1 VFRIADKARETMPQ
15 ERLPEILAQVRTA
28 DGVAFQ
34 LRRDFMGVLEVP
46 EFENVLI
53 SVHVGTPTRLSCRR
67 GGQRFTGTSVHGDI
81 DVIPSRTAARWEMH
95 DDNDT
100 ALVLS
105 LPQSLLQAVAEDSG
119 MDAVR
124 LEIRNR
130 FQIRDAELEMLS
142 WAMKREMELGCPTG
156 RIYLNGLTLA
166 VASRLVA
173 WHSSAAKAPAVPNE
187 GLSGL
192 RLKQVLSF
200 IEEQLAED
208 LSLEQIAAVAG
219 VSASHVKTLFR
230 KSMGMPVH
238 QYVIQRRVERAKAL
252 LTKDSLSMAE
262 IAAAAGFAH
271 QSHMARH
278 MRRVLGMPPLAMKR
292 LLAETA
298 AN

>member
-1 VFRIADKARETMPQ
+1 VTE
-15 ERLPEILAQVRTA
+15 ERQPEILAQVRTA

-34 LRRDFMGVLEVP
+34 LRRDYRGVLAVP
-46 EFENVLI
+46 ELDSVLI
-53 SVHVGTPTRLSCRR
+53 SVHMGAPTRLSCQR

-95 DDNDT
+95 DDDDM

-105 LPQSLLQAVAEDSG
+105 LPQALLDAVAAESG
-119 MDAVR
+119 MDAAR

-130 FQIRDAELEMLS
+130 FQVRDAELETLS
-142 WAMKREMELGCPTG
+142 GAMKREMELGCPSG
-156 RIYLNGLTLA
+156 RIYMNGLALA
-166 VASRLVA
+166 VASRLVV
-173 WHSSAAKAPAVPNE
+173 WHSSAAKGPAMASE

-192 RLKQVLSF
+192 RLKQVLAF

-230 KSMGMPVH
+230 KAMGVPVH
-238 QYVIQRRVERAKAL
+238 KYVIQRRVERAKTL
-252 LTKDSLSMAE
+252 LRRDSLSMAE
-262 IAAAAGFAH
+262 IAAATGFAH

-278 MRRVLGMPPLAMKR
+278 MRRVLGMPPMAMKR

-298 AN
+298 AS

>member
-1 VFRIADKARETMPQ
+1 VGRTMVE
-15 ERLPEILAQVRTA
+15 ERVPEILAQMRTS

-34 LRRDFMGVLEVP
+34 LRRDFLGVLEVP
-46 EFENVLI
+46 ELENVLI

-100 ALVLS
+100 ALLLS
-105 LPQSLLQAVAEDSG
+105 LPQRLLEAVAEESG
-119 MDAVR
+119 MDASR

-130 FQIRDAELEMLS
+130 FQIRDTELETLS
-142 WAMKREMELGCPTG
+142 WAMKREMETGCPSG
-156 RIYLNGLTLA
+156 RIYMNGLTLA

-173 WHSSAAKAPAVPNE
+173 WHSSAAKMPKPLNE

-192 RLKQVLSF
+192 RLKQVLAF

-219 VSASHVKTLFR
+219 VSTSHVKTVFR
-230 KSMGMPVH
+230 KAMGMPVH
-238 QYVIQRRVERAKAL
+238 QYVIQRRVERAKEL
-252 LTKDSLSMAE
+252 LTRDSLSMAE
-262 IAAAAGFAH
+262 IAAAVGFSH

-292 LLAETA
+292 LLAGTRA
-298 AN
+298 S

>member
-1 VFRIADKARETMPQ
+1 M
-15 ERLPEILAQVRTA
+15 RTT
-28 DGVAFQ
+28 DGIAFQ

-46 EFENVLI
+46 ELENVLV
-53 SVHVGTPTRLSCRR
+53 SVHVGTPTRVSCRR

-100 ALVLS
+100 ALLLS
-105 LPQSLLQAVAEDSG
+105 LPQALLEAVAVESG
-119 MDAVR
+119 MDAAR

-130 FQIRDAELEMLS
+130 FQIRDRELETLG
-142 WAMKREMELGCPTG
+142 WAMKREMETGCPSG
-156 RIYLNGLTLA
+156 RIYMNGLTLA
-166 VASRLVA
+166 LASRLVA
-173 WHSSAAKAPAVPNE
+173 WHSSAARMPKALNE

-192 RLKQVLSF
+192 RLKQVLAF
-200 IEEQLAED
+200 VEEQLAED

-230 KSMGMPVH
+230 KAMGVPVH
-238 QYVIQRRVERAKAL
+238 QYVIQRRVERAKEL
-252 LTKDSLSMAE
+252 LSKDSLSMAE

-298 AN
+298 AS

>member
-1 VFRIADKARETMPQ
+1 MP
-15 ERLPEILAQVRTA
+15 EEKLPAILAHVRTA

-34 LRRDFMGVLEVP
+34 LRRDYRGVLEVP
-46 EFENVLI
+46 ELESVLI

-81 DVIPSRTAARWEMH
+81 DVIPSRTAARGEMH

-105 LPQSLLQAVAEDSG
+105 LPQALLDAVAAECG
-119 MDAVR
+119 MDAAR

-130 FQIRDAELEMLS
+130 FQIRDTELETLS
-142 WAMKREMELGCPTG
+142 GAMKREMELGCPSG
-156 RIYLNGLTLA
+156 RIYMNGLALA
-166 VASRLVA
+166 VASRLVV
-173 WHSSAAKAPAVPNE
+173 WHSSAAKATAAPNQ
-187 GLSGL
+187 GLGGQLSGL
-192 RLKQVLSF
+192 RLKQVLAF

-230 KSMGMPVH
+230 KAMGVPVH

-252 LTKDSLSMAE
+252 LRKDSLSMAE
-262 IAAAAGFAH
+262 IAAASGFSH

-278 MRRVLGMPPLAMKR
+278 MRRALGMPPLEMKR

>member
-1 VFRIADKARETMPQ
+1 MMPE
-15 ERLPEILAQVRTA
+15 ERQPEILAQVRTA

-34 LRRDFMGVLEVP
+34 LRRDFLGVLEVP
-46 EFENVLI
+46 ELENVLV
-53 SVHVGTPTRLSCRR
+53 SVHVGTPARLSCRR

-81 DVIPSRTAARWEMH
+81 DLIPSRTAARWEMH

-100 ALVLS
+100 ALLLS
-105 LPQSLLQAVAEDSG
+105 LPQALLDAVAEESG
-119 MDAVR
+119 MDAAR

-142 WAMKREMELGCPTG
+142 WAMKREMETGCPSG
-156 RIYLNGLTLA
+156 RIYMNGLTLA
-166 VASRLVA
+166 MASRLVA
-173 WHSSAAKAPAVPNE
+173 WHSSAAKAAKQFSE

-192 RLKQVLSF
+192 RLKQVLAF

-208 LSLEQIAAVAG
+208 LSLEQIAGVAG

-262 IAAAAGFAH
+262 IAAATGFAH

-292 LLAETA
+292 LLADTA

>member
-1 VFRIADKARETMPQ
+1 MKRAIAE
-15 ERLPEILAQVRTA
+15 ERGPEILAQMRTT
-28 DGVAFQ
+28 DGIAFQ

-46 EFENVLI
+46 ELENVLV
-53 SVHVGTPTRLSCRR
+53 SVHVGTPTRVSCRR

-100 ALVLS
+100 ALLLS
-105 LPQSLLQAVAEDSG
+105 LPQALLEAVAVESG
-119 MDAVR
+119 MDAAG

-130 FQIRDAELEMLS
+130 FQIRDRELETLG
-142 WAMKREMELGCPTG
+142 WAMKREMETGCPSG
-156 RIYLNGLTLA
+156 PIYMSGLTLA
-166 VASRLVA
+166 LASRLVA
-173 WHSSAAKAPAVPNE
+173 WHSSAARMPKALNE

-192 RLKQVLSF
+192 RLKQVLAF

-230 KSMGMPVH
+230 KAMGVPVH
-238 QYVIQRRVERAKAL
+238 QYVIQRRVERAKEL
-252 LTKDSLSMAE
+252 LSKDSLSMAE

-298 AN
+298 AS

>member
-1 VFRIADKARETMPQ
+1 MMPE
-15 ERLPEILAQVRTA
+15 ERQPEILAQVQTA

-34 LRRDFMGVLEVP
+34 LRRDFLGVLEVP
-46 EFENVLI
+46 ELENVLV
-53 SVHVGTPTRLSCRR
+53 SVHVGIPARLSCRR

-81 DVIPSRTAARWEMH
+81 DVIPARTAARWEML

-100 ALVLS
+100 ALLLS
-105 LPQSLLQAVAEDSG
+105 LPQALLDAVAEESG
-119 MDAVR
+119 MDAAR

-142 WAMKREMELGCPTG
+142 WAMKREMETGCPSG
-156 RIYLNGLTLA
+156 RIYMNGLTLA
-166 VASRLVA
+166 MASRLVA
-173 WHSSAAKAPAVPNE
+173 WHSSAAKAAKQFSE

-192 RLKQVLSF
+192 RLKQVLAF

-230 KSMGMPVH
+230 KSMGIPVH

-252 LTKDSLSMAE
+252 LTKGSLSMAE
-262 IAAAAGFAH
+262 IAAATGFAH

-292 LLAETA
+292 LLAESTA
-298 AN
+298 N

>member
-1 VFRIADKARETMPQ
+1 MTKERE
-15 ERLPEILAQVRTA
+15 PEILAQVRTT

-46 EFENVLI
+46 ELENMMVSL
-53 SVHVGTPTRLSCRR
+53 HVGTPTHVSCRR

-95 DDNDT
+95 DDNDR
-100 ALVLS
+100 ALLLS
-105 LPQSLLQAVAEDSG
+105 LPQALLHAVAVESG
-119 MDAVR
+119 MDAAR

-130 FQIRDAELEMLS
+130 FQIRDRELETLG
-142 WAMKREMELGCPTG
+142 WAMKREMETGCPSG
-156 RIYLNGLTLA
+156 RIYMNGLTLA
-166 VASRLVA
+166 LASRLVA
-173 WHSSAAKAPAVPNE
+173 WHSSAVKMPKALNK

-192 RLKQVLSF
+192 RLKQVLAY

-219 VSASHVKTLFR
+219 VSASHMKTLFR
-230 KSMGMPVH
+230 TAMGIPVH
-238 QYVIQRRVERAKAL
+238 QYVIQRRVEHAKDL
-252 LTKDSLSMAE
+252 LAKDSLSMAE
-262 IAAAAGFAH
+262 IAAATGFAH

-278 MRRVLGMPPLAMKR
+278 MRRVMGMPPLAMKR

-298 AN
+298 TS

>member
-1 VFRIADKARETMPQ
+1 MPE

-34 LRRDFMGVLEVP
+34 LRRDYRGVLEVP
-46 EFENVLI
+46 ELEGVLI
-53 SVHVGTPTRLSCRR
+53 SVHVGMPTRLSCRR

-105 LPQSLLQAVAEDSG
+105 LPQALLDAVAAESG
-119 MDAVR
+119 MDPAR

-130 FQIRDAELEMLS
+130 FQIRDAELETLS
-142 WAMKREMELGCPTG
+142 GAMKREMELGCPSG
-156 RIYLNGLTLA
+156 RIYMNGLALA
-166 VASRLVA
+166 VASRLVV
-173 WHSSAAKAPAVPNE
+173 WHSSAAKAPTTPNE
-187 GLSGL
+187 QLSGL
-192 RLKQVLSF
+192 RLKQVLAF

-208 LSLEQIAAVAG
+208 LSLEQIATVAG

-230 KSMGMPVH
+230 KAMGVPVH

-262 IAAAAGFAH
+262 IAAATGFAH

-292 LLAETA
+292 LLERQTEAYVA
-298 AN
+298 FR

>member
-105 LPQSLLQAVAEDSG
+105 LPQSLLQAVAENSG

-173 WHSSAAKAPAVPNE
+173 WHSSAKAPAVPNE

-238 QYVIQRRVERAKAL
+238 QYVIQRRVECAKAL

>member
-1 VFRIADKARETMPQ
+1 MAE
-15 ERLPEILAQVRTA
+15 ERVPEILAQVRTA

-34 LRRDFMGVLEVP
+34 LRRDFVGVLEVP
-46 EFENVLI
+46 ELENVLI
-53 SVHVGTPTRLSCRR
+53 SVHVGTPSRLSCRR
-67 GGQRFTGTSVHGDI
+67 GGQRFTGRSVHGDI

-100 ALVLS
+100 ALLLS
-105 LPQSLLQAVAEDSG
+105 LPQRLLDAVAEESG
-119 MDAVR
+119 MDASR

-130 FQIRDAELEMLS
+130 FQIRDTELETLG
-142 WAMKREMELGCPTG
+142 WAMKREMETGCLSG
-156 RIYLNGLTLA
+156 RIYMNGLTLA

-173 WHSSAAKAPAVPNE
+173 WHSSAARMPKPLNE

-192 RLKQVLSF
+192 RLKQVLAF

-230 KSMGMPVH
+230 KAMGTPVH
-238 QYVIQRRVERAKAL
+238 QYVIQRRVERAKEL
-252 LTKDSLSMAE
+252 LMKDSLSMAE
-262 IAAAAGFAH
+262 IAATAGFAH

>member
-1 VFRIADKARETMPQ
+1 MTRATAE
-15 ERLPEILAQVRTA
+15 ERVPEILAQVRTA

-46 EFENVLI
+46 ELENVLI

-100 ALVLS
+100 ALLLS
-105 LPQSLLQAVAEDSG
+105 LPQRLLDAVAEESG
-119 MDAVR
+119 VDGAR

-130 FQIRDAELEMLS
+130 FQIRDAELETLG
-142 WAMKREMELGCPTG
+142 WAMKREMETGCPSG
-156 RIYLNGLTLA
+156 RIYMSGLTLA

-173 WHSSAAKAPAVPNE
+173 WHSSAAKMLKPPNE

-192 RLKQVLSF
+192 RLKQVLAF

-230 KSMGMPVH
+230 KAMGIPVH
-238 QYVIQRRVERAKAL
+238 QYVIQRRVERAKTL

-278 MRRVLGMPPLAMKR
+278 MRRMLGMPPLAMKR
-292 LLAETA
+292 LLAETIA
-298 AN
+298 S

>member
-1 VFRIADKARETMPQ
+1 
-15 ERLPEILAQVRTA
+15 
-28 DGVAFQ
+28 VAFQ
-34 LRRDFMGVLEVP
+34 LRRDYRGVLEVP
-46 EFENVLI
+46 ELESVLI
-53 SVHVGTPTRLSCRR
+53 SVHVGTATRLSCRR

-105 LPQSLLQAVAEDSG
+105 LPQALLDAVAVECG
-119 MDAVR
+119 MDAAR

-130 FQIRDAELEMLS
+130 FQIRDAELETLS
-142 WAMKREMELGCPTG
+142 GAMKREMELGCPSG
-156 RIYLNGLTLA
+156 RIYMNGLALA
-166 VASRLVA
+166 VASRLVV
-173 WHSSAAKAPAVPNE
+173 WHSSAAKMPVAPNE

-192 RLKQVLSF
+192 RLKQVLTF
-200 IEEQLAED
+200 IEEQLSED
-208 LSLEQIAAVAG
+208 LSVEQIAAAAG

-230 KSMGMPVH
+230 KAMGVPVH

-252 LTKDSLSMAE
+252 LTEDSLSMAE
-262 IAAAAGFAH
+262 IAAATGFAH

-292 LLAETA
+292 LLADTA